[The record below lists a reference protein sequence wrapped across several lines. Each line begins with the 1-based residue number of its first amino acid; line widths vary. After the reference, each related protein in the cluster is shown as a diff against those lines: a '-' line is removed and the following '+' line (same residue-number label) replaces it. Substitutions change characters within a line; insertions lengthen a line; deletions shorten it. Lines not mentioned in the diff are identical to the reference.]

1 MFTIL
6 STDIARS
13 LRWSPLPTPR
23 IDLQNHL
30 GRANIN
36 HYSVNSAWGFVVHDF
51 LQVFQLQLG

>member
-1 MFTIL
+1 ML

-13 LRWSPLPTPR
+13 LLEYFADRR
-23 IDLQNHL
+23 IDLKNNL

-36 HYSVNSAWGFVVHDF
+36 HYSVNSAWGFVVDDF